1 MAAPEFKKIHPS
13 TEEQRQLVQSFKA
26 RGYTLQV
33 REVPKPKSGGREYQA
48 IASSSGSDDPIN
60 MGYFNTPDD
69 AFRAADRQLPIL

>member
-1 MAAPEFKKIHPS
+1 MSAPEFKKIHPS
-13 TEEQRQLVQSFKA
+13 TEEQRQLVQSFKV

-33 REVPKPKSGGREYQA
+33 REIRKPKGGREYQA
-48 IASSSGSDDPIN
+48 IASSSGSDPIN